1 MTTFN
6 LSVLCMYMPIQFAL
20 VNVTQCEFWKE
31 MIISGRPGCRQA
43 GCCYVQLLLGKW
55 SGLPTDTGNNERSS
69 KAAES
74 KNFLCEIYSAGGFL
88 SQHGREYRIPC
99 ERNLCAWKE
108 RSSRVIGIVVWSDSS
123 NRGLPCVLQLC
134 GFLPS

>member
-43 GCCYVQLLLGKW
+43 GCCYCNCCWANGQDCRQLLGILRDPRRLQ
-55 SGLPTDTGNNERSS
+55 SPRISS
-69 KAAES
+69 VKFKVQAA
-74 KNFLCEIYSAGGFL
+74 F
-88 SQHGREYRIPC
+88 
-99 ERNLCAWKE
+99 
-108 RSSRVIGIVVWSDSS
+108 
-123 NRGLPCVLQLC
+123 
-134 GFLPS
+134 